1 MRLGLVR
8 LDTGAHVGAEGRWHA
23 AGGSLVDRHSMG
35 PGSVMADV
43 HVHVGLPKTGTTSI
57 QAALDAH
64 TAALAEAGV
73 LYPGGRHRAH
83 RLAAYDLLGQRV
95 RGDDADLVAGAFN
108 RLVEQMAAHPGRSVV
123 SEEELGLARPRHVRK
138 LARGLV
144 PHRVHVVI
152 GVRDMARTVVSAWQQ
167 DVVTGGTTSW
177 RDFIAA
183 VREPRQQV
191 VPAATAFW
199 IRHDPLR
206 VIDAWSTSVPVER
219 ISVVTVP
226 PSGASSR
233 TLLERF
239 AVAAAL
245 PIELLGVGEPRPRNV
260 SFGAAELEVIR
271 RLNPTALGRLNQEQY
286 RFVIEQGIRSRLA
299 GDRSRQLRLPP
310 EHLAWARQ
318 YGEGLAGELRRRG
331 VRVIGDLAD
340 LVRSGCP
347 RRPRRST
354 WCPKPSCG
362 TPRRRLW
369 RPSHSHTELSSG
381 DFAVASSSE
390 RAGFPRLR
398 RCSAAASARPGSTS
412 RRPPCGVPA
421 TAVSSPGPR
430 ERTSN
435 APPGDGSECAPRC
448 VSGVD

>member
-1 MRLGLVR
+1 MRLGLFR

-23 AGGSLVDRHSMG
+23 AGGSLLDRHSMG
-35 PGSVMADV
+35 PGAVMADV

-57 QAALDAH
+57 QAALDTH

-239 AVAAAL
+239 AVAADL

-271 RLNPTALGRLNQEQY
+271 RLNPTVLGRLNQEQY

-340 LVRSGCP
+340 LVPERLPETVPPFDVVSETELRDAAEAALASLALAHGALF
-347 RRPRRST
+347 RRFRRSFFQRE
-354 WCPKPSCG
+354 G
-362 TPRRRLW
+362 RL
-369 RPSHSHTELSSG
+369 PTAQEVLGSG
-381 DFAVASSSE
+381 I
-390 RAGFPRLR
+390 RATGFHLQKTALR
-398 RCSAAASARPGSTS
+398 RTSDNRLLAWAARTY
-412 RRPPCGVPA
+412 V
-421 TAVSSPGPR
+421 
-430 ERTSN
+430 ERTS
-435 APPGDGSECAPRC
+435 GRRQ
-448 VSGVD
+448 